1 MVTMISIKTY
11 KQGEDVL
18 ISACDEELIGKK
30 FEEGKFYLD
39 VSEKFYK
46 GEKIKTEALKEF
58 LKKAT
63 VANLVGAKTVEFAI
77 KNGFVDPDCVLK
89 VKGIPHA
96 QIVTMI

>member
-1 MVTMISIKTY
+1 MIHIKTY
-11 KQGEDVL
+11 RQGDDIL
-18 ISACDEELIGKK
+18 LSACDEELIGKK

-46 GEKIKTEALKEF
+46 GQKISLNELIIY

-63 VANLVGAKTVEFAI
+63 IVNLVGSKTIKFAI
-77 KNGFVDPDCVLK
+77 KHGFVDPDCVLK
-89 VKGIPHA
+89 VQGIPHA